1 MIRHRPKFKHTPTQ
15 HRRFPLLYPIVLL
28 LLFLLPILGCLN
40 AAAETADPDPL
51 RWHKEIKRFSWQDA
65 KNSYPE
71 RAILFVGSS
80 SIYGWKTAQAFP
92 RLPIINRGLSGSHIS
107 DIEHYFDILVKQYH
121 PSKIIFY
128 CGENDVADKKTVEQV
143 SADFEAFSAR
153 IKKELPETLLLFLAI
168 KPNPLRW
175 KIWEKMAETNHVIE
189 NYCQTRG
196 LCIFLDT
203 ATPLLNAKGVPDK
216 NLFAG
221 DGLHLDSAGYA
232 VWNHILAPHLTIDSK
247 Q

>member
-1 MIRHRPKFKHTPTQ
+1 MQGRSRLKHPLRRTP
-15 HRRFPLLYPIVLL
+15 FSLLQAIILL
-28 LLFLLPILGCLN
+28 LLLLPSLYCSN
-40 AAAETADPDPL
+40 AVAETQDPDPL

-71 RAILFVGSS
+71 QAILFVGSS

-92 RLPIINRGLSGSHIS
+92 RLPIINRGLRGSHLS
-107 DIEHYFDILVKQYH
+107 DIDYYFETLVKQYH
-121 PSKIIFY
+121 PSKIVCY
-128 CGENDVADKKTVEQV
+128 CGENDVADGKTVAQV
-143 SADFEAFSAR
+143 LATFKAFSGR
-153 IKKELPETLLLFLAI
+153 IKKQLPETLLLFLAI

-175 KIWEKMAETNHVIE
+175 KMWGEMAETNRAIK
-189 NYCQTRG
+189 NYCQSSG

-203 ATPLLNAKGVPDK
+203 ATPLLNAMGVPDK

-221 DGLHLDSAGYA
+221 DGLHLNPAGYA